1 MLGGLRSEMH
11 SVGTYLGPVR
21 TADVGHY
28 HIGDSSEVGSEGIF
42 YRRRESQLTAMVK
55 ASVL

>member
-1 MLGGLRSEMH
+1 MRSEMH
-11 SVGTYLGPVR
+11 CVGTCWGPVQ

-42 YRRRESQLTAMVK
+42 YRKRESQLTVMVK